1 MNKRSNSSRSV
12 KPDLLG
18 SAAKLLSVIETGICQ
33 HLVEPDVLRG
43 PGHDLVHLL
52 SALHVHQHIPRVL
65 QA

>member
-18 SAAKLLSVIETGICQ
+18 SAAKLLSVIETGICK

-43 PGHDLVHLL
+43 PGHDFVHLL